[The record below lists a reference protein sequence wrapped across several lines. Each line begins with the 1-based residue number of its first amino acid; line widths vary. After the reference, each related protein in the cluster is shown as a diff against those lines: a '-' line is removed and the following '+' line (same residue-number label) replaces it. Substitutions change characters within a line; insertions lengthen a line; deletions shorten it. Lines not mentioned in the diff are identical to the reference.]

1 MGKIMDKPL
10 SRLCKKIKP
19 AVLAAADKKAKK
31 LLAAIPPQE
40 LCHARQLPQEQLA
53 DTKRKR

>member
-1 MGKIMDKPL
+1 MDKPL